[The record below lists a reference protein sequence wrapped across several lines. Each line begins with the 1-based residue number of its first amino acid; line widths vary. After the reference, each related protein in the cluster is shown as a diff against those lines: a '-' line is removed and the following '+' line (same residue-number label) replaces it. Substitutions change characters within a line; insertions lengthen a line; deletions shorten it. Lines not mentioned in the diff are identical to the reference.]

1 MLRALPI
8 RGGNW
13 NNAAEAG
20 VFNLNCNNTRT
31 NANTNIGARPDSIPP
46 RTAQADVGLKGGA
59 FPHLARAFAKSAGHL
74 FTSRHHVV
82 LDRLEVFL

>member
-1 MLRALPI
+1 MLKALPI

-13 NNAAEAG
+13 SNSAGAG
-20 VFNLNCNNTRT
+20 VFNLNANNTRT

-46 RTAQADVGLKGGA
+46 GTAQADVGVKGGA

-74 FTSRHHVV
+74 FTSRHRVV
-82 LDRLEVFL
+82 PDRLEVFL

>member
-1 MLRALPI
+1 MLQALPI

-13 NNAAEAG
+13 NNGASAG

-31 NANTNIGARPDSIPP
+31 NSNTNIGARPDSIP
-46 RTAQADVGLKGGA
+46 RTLQKDCGLKGGA
-59 FPHLARAFAKSAGHL
+59 FPHLARAFAKSSGHL
-74 FTSRHHVV
+74 FTSRHRVV

>member
-1 MLRALPI
+1 MLMDLPI

-20 VFNLNCNNTRT
+20 VFNLNCNNVRT

-46 RTAQADVGLKGGA
+46 GTAQADVGVKGGA

-74 FTSRHHVV
+74 FTSRRHVA